1 MKNNIKQIHNIQ
13 INTDVGTFI
22 LIPKNDTTID
32 MAIETE
38 YFVFSKNATIEATYK
53 KRFTI
58 DGYAKEWIFI
68 RHEMEK

>member
-1 MKNNIKQIHNIQ
+1 MKENIEQIYNIQ
-13 INTDVGTFI
+13 INTDAGTFI
-22 LIPKNDTTID
+22 LIPKNITTLN

-38 YFVFSKNATIEATYK
+38 HFVFSKNAIIGATYK

-68 RHEMEK
+68 PHEMEK